1 MSHVKVMVHAVWCTK
16 YRRPSLSD
24 QIRPVVLDHIRRNA
38 RRNDIYIDIINGY
51 VDHLHAL
58 IGLNTSLSIS
68 KVMQL
73 LKGESA
79 FWINREKLLQDR
91 FEWANEYFV
100 VSVGPSEVNRV
111 RAYIHNQQ
119 VHHRNVSF
127 DREWAKFAARYGVS
141 INMFI

>member
-1 MSHVKVMVHAVWCTK
+1 
-16 YRRPSLSD
+16 
-24 QIRPVVLDHIRRNA
+24 VLDHIRRNA